1 VTSSGPLALVLQ
13 HLLILYH
20 GNWESG
26 ELVFPKEGSLSTV
39 VGKSTRRSFH
49 LLVGATL
56 ATGLPNVGA
65 LVTGSLDRGARWLPP
80 LWGALLI
87 FLNALNLRWQL
98 RSQEE
103 SPEAIKERNTR
114 RLHSALGYKSPADF
128 EEDRIGEA
136 NVA

>member
-1 VTSSGPLALVLQ
+1 MGIGKVA
-13 HLLILYH
+13 
-20 GNWESG
+20 NW
-26 ELVFPKEGSLSTV
+26 VFPKEGSFSDV

-56 ATGLPNVGA
+56 ATGLPIVGA
-65 LVTGSLDRGARWLPP
+65 LVTASLDRGPRWWPL

-103 SPEAIKERNTR
+103 SPEAIKGRVSQLEPELRKQVQARSYGARRNLIEAP
-114 RLHSALGYKSPADF
+114 RLGSWTST
-128 EEDRIGEA
+128 
-136 NVA
+136 